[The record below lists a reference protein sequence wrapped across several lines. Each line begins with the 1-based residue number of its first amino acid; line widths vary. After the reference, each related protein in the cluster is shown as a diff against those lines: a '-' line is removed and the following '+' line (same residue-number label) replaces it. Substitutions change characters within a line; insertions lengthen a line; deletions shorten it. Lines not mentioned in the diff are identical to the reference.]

1 MAHSPMYAVIQFLRN
16 KVLRGGAIVGATS
29 RRGRSGRGVGG
40 SYGARAGIVGI
51 TQGSRGDRAGIARDG
66 AGIARG
72 SRGSLNNGAGIAG
85 IASGSRRDRA
95 GIAGTATRAV
105 TTLSLRATNKTSA
118 KV

>member
-51 TQGSRGDRAGIARDG
+51 TQGSRGDRAGW
-66 AGIARG
+66 RG
-72 SRGSLNNGAGIAG
+72 
-85 IASGSRRDRA
+85 DRA
-95 GIAGTATRAV
+95 GIAGITKQWRRDRRNRVGIAQGSRRDRGDRNACRNYAF
-105 TTLSLRATNKTSA
+105 LARN
-118 KV
+118 